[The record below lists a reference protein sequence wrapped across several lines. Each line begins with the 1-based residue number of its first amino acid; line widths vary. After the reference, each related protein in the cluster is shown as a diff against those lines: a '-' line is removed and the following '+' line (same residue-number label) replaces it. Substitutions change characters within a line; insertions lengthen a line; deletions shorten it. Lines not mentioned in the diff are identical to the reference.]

1 MRHIF
6 FLAYLFLLL
15 PLGRSSVALTNSNV
29 VFLNRQCSQESNS
42 DYENV
47 YYSIDNNWFHESL
60 GVVNLDSIE
69 NLILQGDTDTYISF
83 FYDLFDNPNLVELDK
98 RLFYSYVMAEWYN
111 YGPANTRLFADIIE
125 YIKQQNTPLS
135 NSLVCFA
142 RHYAHQSFEKDPS
155 WYTASQL
162 SLWYAG
168 MYVQSE
174 KDDKKSKRYE
184 SIARSFVIPSEQ

>member
-47 YYSIDNNWFHESL
+47 YYSIDNNGFHESL

>member
-15 PLGRSSVALTNSNV
+15 PLGRSSVALINSNV

-47 YYSIDNNWFHESL
+47 YYSIDNNWFHKSL